1 MYHTH
6 ISIYNIYVLSFFVS
20 VYNDLYSILMYISW
34 FFCVFLRFQ
43 PVTGEKLTPAV
54 ALWRGGIAAGGHLTG
69 TAAEVGLPSA
79 TWLRDFGEIPGSV
92 KSVK

>member
-1 MYHTH
+1 MCY
-6 ISIYNIYVLSFFVS
+6 IVS
-20 VYNDLYSILMYISW
+20 VYNDLYSILV
-34 FFCVFLRFQ
+34 VFSVYFSGFNRS
-43 PVTGEKLTPAV
+43 PETGEKLTPAV

-79 TWLRDFGEIPGSV
+79 IWLRDFGEIPGSV